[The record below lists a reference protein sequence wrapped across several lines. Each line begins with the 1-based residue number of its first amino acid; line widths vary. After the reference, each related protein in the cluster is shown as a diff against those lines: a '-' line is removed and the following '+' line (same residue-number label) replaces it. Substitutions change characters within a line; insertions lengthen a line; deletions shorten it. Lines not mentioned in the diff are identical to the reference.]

1 MGYEQCAIKS
11 LDLQS
16 KINNG
21 SSIRWGWSSS
31 VFCENKTKQ
40 NKIKCHHIYIFV
52 FLNTENKNGR
62 YSLEST
68 YNITLL
74 YSRQLILNKLL
85 YPYIKLSEMYGT
97 WISSL
102 TGFDTLVC
110 GIDQKNKILISF
122 IFKVFY

>member
-1 MGYEQCAIKS
+1 MDQV
-11 LDLQS
+11 LDEDDQAQ
-16 KINNG
+16 
-21 SSIRWGWSSS
+21 SS
-31 VFCENKTKQ
+31 VKTKQ

-85 YPYIKLSEMYGT
+85 YPYIKLSEIYGT